1 VQGFAPVPEEN
12 VALVRE
18 IVDALNRRDIDAA
31 LSHAAAD
38 VEYDLSRTESP
49 MRGVYRGID
58 QVRKVAEEFYAPWE
72 TVHYEAQELIEV
84 GDQVVMPYTSHFV
97 GRQGIA
103 LDAKAIWVFAL
114 EDGEFTRLILYQDRD
129 EAMRAAG
136 SS

>member
-1 VQGFAPVPEEN
+1 MSEQNA
-12 VALVRE
+12 ALVRE

-58 QVRKVAEEFYAPWE
+58 QVRKVAEEFYSPWE
-72 TVHYEAQELIEV
+72 TVHYDAHELIEV
-84 GDQVVMPYTSHFV
+84 GDHVVMPYTSHFV
-97 GRQGIA
+97 GRHGIA
-103 LDAKAIWVFAL
+103 LDAEATWVFTL
-114 EDGEFTRLILYQDRD
+114 EDGAFTRLVLYQDRD
-129 EAMRAAG
+129 EAMRAGG